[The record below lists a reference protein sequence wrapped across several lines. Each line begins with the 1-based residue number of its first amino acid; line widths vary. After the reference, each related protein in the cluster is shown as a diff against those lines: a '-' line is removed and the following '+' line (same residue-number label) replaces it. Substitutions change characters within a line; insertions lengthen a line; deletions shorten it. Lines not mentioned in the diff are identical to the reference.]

1 MANWPT
7 LVKHVGA
14 GFLILALAACSSIY
28 RNHGYAPT
36 DDELSFLVVGVDT
49 RATVE
54 ETVGRPSAT
63 GVLNEAGWYYVS
75 SRWRHYAYRAPEA
88 IDRQVVAISF
98 AGEDGTITN
107 IERFTLEDG
116 QVVPLSRRVTDSGVQ
131 GTSFLRQLLGNI
143 GTLDPTQLFDN

>member
-1 MANWPT
+1 MANWPAM
-7 LVKHVGA
+7 VKHLAAGA
-14 GFLILALAACSSIY
+14 LIVSLAACTAIY

-49 RATVE
+49 QATVE
-54 ETVGRPSAT
+54 EAVGRPSAT
-63 GVLNEAGWYYVS
+63 GVLNEGGWYYVS
-75 SRWRHYAYRAPEA
+75 SRWRHFAYRAPEV

-98 AGEDGTITN
+98 VGEEGTIAN

-116 QVVPLSRRVTDSGVQ
+116 QIVPLSRRVTDSSVQ

-143 GTLDPTQLFDN
+143 GQLDPTSLLD

>member
-1 MANWPT
+1 MANWPVM
-7 LVKHVGA
+7 VKRLAAVA
-14 GFLILALAACSSIY
+14 MILSLTACSSIY

-36 DDELSFLVVGVDT
+36 DDELAFLVVGVDT

-63 GVLNEAGWYYVS
+63 GVLNESGWYYVA
-75 SRWRHYAYRAPEA
+75 SRWRHFAYRAPEV

-98 AGEDGTITN
+98 VGEEGTIAN

-143 GTLDPTQLFDN
+143 GNFDPTQLLD

>member
-1 MANWPT
+1 MANWPAM
-7 LVKHVGA
+7 VKHLAAGA
-14 GFLILALAACSSIY
+14 LIVSLAACTAIY

-49 RATVE
+49 QATVE
-54 ETVGRPSAT
+54 EAVGRPSAT
-63 GVLNEAGWYYVS
+63 GVLNEGGWYYVS
-75 SRWRHYAYRAPEA
+75 SRWRHFAYRAPEV

-98 AGEDGTITN
+98 VGEAGTIAN

-116 QVVPLSRRVTDSGVQ
+116 QIVPLSRRVTDSSVQ

-143 GTLDPTQLFDN
+143 GNLDPTSLLD

>member
-1 MANWPT
+1 MANWPAM
-7 LVKHVGA
+7 VKHIAAGA
-14 GFLILALAACSSIY
+14 LILSLAACSSIY

-49 RATVE
+49 RASVE

-63 GVLNEAGWYYVS
+63 GVLNESGWYYVS
-75 SRWRHYAYRAPEA
+75 SRWRHFAYRAPEV

-98 AGEDGTITN
+98 AGEEGTITN

-116 QVVPLSRRVTDSGVQ
+116 QIVPLSRRVTDSSVQ
-131 GTSFLRQLLGNI
+131 GISFLRQLLGNI
-143 GTLDPTQLFDN
+143 GNFNPASLLD